1 MKKYFIQLISI
12 LIVPVLLAGCSIKDK
27 TLSEGSEHGAE
38 MSNTENIFGYKLFL
52 EAEDAAVTTGN
63 VRVENK
69 HPGFSGS
76 GYLTGIEED
85 GDTITF
91 TVSIPESGFY
101 NLNFV
106 CSSYG
111 GYKENYI
118 YINEEQAG
126 VIKTDGDDFH
136 DSMLKRVYLSEETQE
151 IKITK
156 SWGWIR
162 VDALEITAS
171 SPADESI
178 YEVSAELA
186 DPKATESTRRLMQYL
201 ADMYGKYIISGQYS
215 DKGINGPEFKA
226 IYDATGKYPAMLG
239 LDFIEYTPSRA
250 AHGSVGKSVVY
261 AVEFAK
267 TGGIVT
273 FCWHWNAPEP
283 YLYNTPEIPWWK
295 GFYTEATNI
304 DLEAI
309 MNGQDIEGYDL
320 LIRDIDA
327 VANQLKRL
335 QEADVPV
342 LWRPLHEAGG
352 GWFWWGASGPEPYI
366 KLYRL
371 LFDRLTKTHNI
382 HNLIWVWNGQ
392 DPKWYPGD
400 EYVDIIGIDIYPGER
415 VYSSQAAKFN
425 EILEWTDKN
434 KIIALT
440 ENGCLF
446 DPDLV
451 FRDNVIWSYFGTWSG
466 EFVVLNKT
474 YTLSEKYN
482 EKHMVNKVYNH
493 DKVITLDELPDL
505 KTYGQQIEED
515 LY

>member
-1 MKKYFIQLISI
+1 MNKFSVQIISI
-12 LIVPVLLAGCSIKDK
+12 LMVFILLAGCSGNNEAVSD
-27 TLSEGSEHGAE
+27 EGSHEVKVSDVGDA
-38 MSNTENIFGYKLFL
+38 SRFNLFL
-52 EAEDAAVTTGN
+52 EAEDVAITTGN
-63 VRVENK
+63 VRVESK
-69 HPGFSGS
+69 HPGFSGM

-85 GDTITF
+85 GDTISF

-101 NLNFV
+101 DLNFIS
-106 CSSYG
+106 SSYE
-111 GYKENYI
+111 GYKENNI
-118 YINEEQAG
+118 YVNGEMVG
-126 VIKTDGDDFH
+126 VSKVEGTDFQDCVI
-136 DSMLKRVYLSEETQE
+136 KRVYLSSGEQE

-162 VDALEITAS
+162 LDALEITAS
-171 SPADESI
+171 SPVDEDI
-178 YEVSAELA
+178 YKVSAELV
-186 DPKATESTRRLMQYL
+186 DPEATESTRRLMRYL
-201 ADMYGKYIISGQYS
+201 ADMYGKYVISGQYC

-226 IYDATGKYPAMLG
+226 IKQATGKYPAMLG
-239 LDFIEYTPSRA
+239 LDFIEYTPSRT
-250 AHGSVGKSVVY
+250 AHGVVGKSVEH
-261 AVEFAK
+261 AIEF
-267 TGGIVT
+267 TESGGIVT

-283 YLYNTPEIPWWK
+283 YLYNTPENPWWK
-295 GFYTEATNI
+295 GFYTEAANI
-304 DLEAI
+304 DLKAI
-309 MNGQDIEGYDL
+309 MNGQDPKGYDL
-320 LIRDIDA
+320 LIRDIDVIA
-327 VANQLKRL
+327 EKLKQL

-342 LWRPLHEAGG
+342 LWRPLHEASG

-371 LFDRLTKTHNI
+371 LFERLTNTHKI

-392 DPKWYPGD
+392 DPEWYPGD

-425 EILEWTDKN
+425 EILEWTDKS
-434 KIIALT
+434 KIIAMT

-451 FRDNVIWSYFGTWSG
+451 FRDNAIWSYFGTWGG
-466 EFVVLNKT
+466 EFVILNKS

-505 KTYGQQIEED
+505 KAYGSK
-515 LY
+515 